1 MQRRVLGK
9 GLDALIPKKNI
20 EVEAQE
26 YIQLALE
33 RITPAKNQPRQRMSK
48 AELEELAASIK
59 EKGLIQPIVVRK
71 SEGVMFQIVAGER
84 RYHACKYLGLKEIQ
98 VIIKDL
104 SDQEAFTWA
113 IVENLQRKDL
123 NPIEEAEAF
132 RKLLEEF
139 NFSLEQIAK
148 FVSKDK
154 TTVANSLR
162 LLKLPERILQA
173 LREGLINRS
182 QARSILAIERLID
195 QEKLF
200 KQILK
205 GGLSVRDIE
214 KKARLVSRRKKKADP
229 FIAEVEG
236 KLSKSLGTK
245 IKIFNKKNN
254 SGRILIEYYTLKDLE
269 RIIDILLKKKHRM
282 S

>member
-9 GLDALIPKKNI
+9 GLDALIPKKTT
-20 EVEAQE
+20 EAAPKE
-26 YIQLALE
+26 FTHLALDL
-33 RITPAKNQPRQRMSK
+33 ITPAKNQPRQQMSK
-48 AELEELAASIK
+48 KELEELAASIK
-59 EKGLIQPIVVRK
+59 EKGLIQPIIVRK
-71 SEGVMFQIVAGER
+71 SSGVMFEIVAGER
-84 RYHACKYLGLKEIQ
+84 RYHACKYLGLKEIPSM
-98 VIIKDL
+98 IKEL

-132 RKLLEEF
+132 RRLLDDF
-139 NFSLEQIAK
+139 KFSLEQIAK

-162 LLKLPERILQA
+162 LLKLPSSIRQA
-173 LREGLINRS
+173 LREGLISRS
-182 QARSILAIERLID
+182 QARTILGIERLQE
-195 QEKLF
+195 QEKIF

-214 KKARLVSRRKKKADP
+214 KKARLVSRRQKKTDP
-229 FIAEVEG
+229 FIVEVEG
-236 KLSKSLGTK
+236 KLEKSLGTK

-254 SGRILIEYYTLKDLE
+254 RGRIVIEYFTLKDLE
-269 RIIDILLKKKHRM
+269 RIIRRIK
-282 S
+282 